1 MVWVSDK
8 GLKMKKRAMIGVK
21 CFWLGGLALEM
32 RLKRV
37 VLEGFWGFIFR
48 LIGV

>member
-8 GLKMKKRAMIGVK
+8 SLKMKKRAMIGVK
-21 CFWLGGLALEM
+21 CFWLGGLALGG